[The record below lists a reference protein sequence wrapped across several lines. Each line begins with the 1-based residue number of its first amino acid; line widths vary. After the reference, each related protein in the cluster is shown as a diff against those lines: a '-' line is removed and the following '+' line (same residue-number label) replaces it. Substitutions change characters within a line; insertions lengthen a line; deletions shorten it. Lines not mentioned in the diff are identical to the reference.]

1 MYSNLNKQKKFLE
14 MSKLIYLSLLNLI
27 LLLNVNL
34 TFAQTQEYT
43 DHKPV
48 YRKWQDSYILDKIEY
63 TKTSTIFYFR
73 FVCRSGQ
80 YTNAIFYE
88 PGGEAPWYL
97 RGKSGKNYNLKAVKN
112 IRRNSELMVS
122 NLTSK
127 KEYPSLEGF
136 GYTVFSCEVHFDRLP
151 NTEKSADFIE
161 GEGHEF
167 SQNHFNCFDVELKT
181 WDDKELGKIDDSK
194 EKIQKFENK
203 FGITNT
209 DVKIQPKV
217 EPKVEPKL
225 EPKVEPKKDPVV
237 VKVDTPK
244 VENKPLPDPN
254 NPYPIRRIR
263 NKADIR
269 CNEKLVLDNVQFQDN
284 TTDFKGMVEC
294 QKTMNFVYEY
304 MMNNPKTTAT
314 IIGHADVFGPKDRN
328 LELSKQRA
336 IKLQRWLSSLGIS
349 PNRINIE
356 YYGSQQPI
364 VKEGSPLNRRVEIYI
379 KCN

>member
-1 MYSNLNKQKKFLE
+1 

-27 LLLNVNL
+27 LLFNVNL

-88 PGGEAPWYL
+88 PGGESAWYL

-127 KEYPSLEGF
+127 KEYSSLEGF

-151 NTEKSADFIE
+151 NSEKSVDFIE
-161 GEGHEF
+161 GIGFENAE
-167 SQNHFNCFDVELKT
+167 NHFNCFDVILKT

-203 FGITNT
+203 RVLLKSLDNILDYFSKHEPLSKTSLELLKRMNDET
-209 DVKIQPKV
+209 LPKSKIQA
-217 EPKVEPKL
+217 L
-225 EPKVEPKKDPVV
+225 H
-237 VKVDTPK
+237 
-244 VENKPLPDPN
+244 N
-254 NPYPIRRIR
+254 
-263 NKADIR
+263 
-269 CNEKLVLDNVQFQDN
+269 
-284 TTDFKGMVEC
+284 
-294 QKTMNFVYEY
+294 
-304 MMNNPKTTAT
+304 
-314 IIGHADVFGPKDRN
+314 
-328 LELSKQRA
+328 
-336 IKLQRWLSSLGIS
+336 SLH
-349 PNRINIE
+349 
-356 YYGSQQPI
+356 
-364 VKEGSPLNRRVEIYI
+364 YI
-379 KCN
+379 

>member
-1 MYSNLNKQKKFLE
+1 

-27 LLLNVNL
+27 LLFNVNL

-88 PGGEAPWYL
+88 PGGESAWYL

-127 KEYPSLEGF
+127 KEYSSLEGF

-151 NTEKSADFIE
+151 NSEKSVDFIE
-161 GEGHEF
+161 GIGFENAE
-167 SQNHFNCFDVELKT
+167 NHFNCFDVILKT

-209 DVKIQPKV
+209 DIKIQPKI
-217 EPKVEPKL
+217 EPKI
-225 EPKVEPKKDPVV
+225 EPKVEPKKDPVI
-237 VKVDTPK
+237 VKVESPK
-244 VENKPLPDPN
+244 VVTQPLPDPN

-263 NKADIR
+263 NKSDVR
-269 CNEKLVLDNVQFQDN
+269 CNEKMVLDNVQFQDN
-284 TTDFKGMVEC
+284 STDFIGMVQC
-294 QKTMNFVYEY
+294 QQTMRIVYEY
-304 MMNNPKTTAT
+304 MMLYPKTTAT
-314 IIGHADVFGPKDRN
+314 IIGHSDVFGSSDRN
-328 LELSKQRA
+328 LELSKERATKIQRY
-336 IKLQRWLSSLGIS
+336 LSSMGIS

-356 YYGSQQPI
+356 YHGSKQPI
-364 VKEGSPLNRRVEIYI
+364 KKEGSPLNRRAEIFI